1 MSYIPTPEQAMT
13 LVRQYNQ
20 EPFHLEH
27 AETVGKVLAYFA
39 RTEDPERV
47 DYWRA
52 VGILHDIDFAQWP
65 EQHCV
70 KARELLRELDIDET
84 VIHAVISHGWGI
96 CIDVAPEL
104 SMEKVLFAVDELTGL
119 IGAAARMRPTGLEGM
134 EASSLRKKFKDRKFA
149 AKCDREV
156 ILRGCEL
163 LGMELRE
170 VAELCIEGMRP
181 HAAELGLQGTEAGE

>member
-27 AETVGKVLAYFA
+27 AEIVGKVLAHFA
-39 RTEDPERV
+39 KDCDPERV
-47 DYWRA
+47 EFWRA
-52 VGILHDIDFAQWP
+52 VGILHDIDFEQWP

-70 KARELLRELDIDET
+70 KARTLLQEMDIDER

-104 SMEKVLFAVDELTGL
+104 YMEKVLFAVDELTGL

-134 EASSLRKKFKDRKFA
+134 EAGSVRKKFKDKKFA
-149 AKCDREV
+149 AGCSREV
-156 ILRGCEL
+156 ITQGAEL
-163 LGMELRE
+163 LGMELN
-170 VAELCIEGMRP
+170 ELFTKTIEAM
-181 HAAELGLQGTEAGE
+181 QS

>member
-1 MSYIPTPEQAMT
+1 MSYIPTPEQAMA

-27 AETVGKVLAYFA
+27 AEIVGKVLAYFA
-39 RTEDPERV
+39 KEFDPDHVEF
-47 DYWRA
+47 WRA
-52 VGILHDIDFAQWP
+52 VGILHDIDFEQWP

-70 KARELLRELDIDET
+70 KARTLLQELDIDER

-104 SMEKVLFAVDELTGL
+104 YMEKVLFAVDELTGL

-134 EASSLRKKFKDRKFA
+134 EASSVRKKFKDKKFA
-149 AKCDREV
+149 AGCSREV
-156 ILRGCEL
+156 ITQGAEM
-163 LGMELRE
+163 LGMELN
-170 VAELCIEGMRP
+170 ELFTKTIEAM
-181 HAAELGLQGTEAGE
+181 QS

>member
-52 VGILHDIDFAQWP
+52 VGILHDIDFEQWP

-104 SMEKVLFAVDELTGL
+104 YMEKVLFAVDELTGL
-119 IGAAARMRPTGLEGM
+119 IGAAAKMRPTGLEGM

-149 AKCDREV
+149 AGCSREV
-156 ILRGCEL
+156 ITQGAEM
-163 LGMELRE
+163 LGMDLNDLFTRT
-170 VAELCIEGMRP
+170 IEAM
-181 HAAELGLQGTEAGE
+181 QS

>member
-1 MSYIPTPEQAMT
+1 MSYIPTPEQAMA

-27 AETVGKVLAYFA
+27 AEIVGKVLAHFA
-39 RTEDPERV
+39 KDYDPERV
-47 DYWRA
+47 EFWRA
-52 VGILHDIDFAQWP
+52 VGILDDIDFEQWP

-70 KARELLRELDIDET
+70 KARTLLQELDIDER

-104 SMEKVLFAVDELTGL
+104 YMEKVLFAVDELTGL

-134 EASSLRKKFKDRKFA
+134 EASSVRKKFKDKKFA
-149 AKCDREV
+149 AGCSREV
-156 ILRGCEL
+156 ITQGAEM
-163 LGMELRE
+163 LGMELN
-170 VAELCIEGMRP
+170 ELFTKTIEAM
-181 HAAELGLQGTEAGE
+181 QS

>member
-1 MSYIPTPEQAMT
+1 MSYIPTPEQAMA

-27 AETVGKVLAYFA
+27 AEIVGKVLAHFA
-39 RTEDPERV
+39 KDYDPERV
-47 DYWRA
+47 DFWRA
-52 VGILHDIDFAQWP
+52 VGILHDIDFEQWP

-70 KARELLRELDIDET
+70 KARTLLQELGIDER

-104 SMEKVLFAVDELTGL
+104 YMEKVLFAVDELTGL

-134 EASSLRKKFKDRKFA
+134 EASSVRKKFKDKKFA
-149 AKCDREV
+149 AGCSREV
-156 ILRGCEL
+156 ITQGAEMLE
-163 LGMELRE
+163 MELN
-170 VAELCIEGMRP
+170 ELFTKTIEAM
-181 HAAELGLQGTEAGE
+181 QS

>member
-1 MSYIPTPEQAMT
+1 MSYIPTPEQAME

-27 AETVGKVLAYFA
+27 AEIVGKVLAHFA
-39 RTEDPERV
+39 KDYDPERV
-47 DYWRA
+47 EFWHA
-52 VGILHDIDFAQWP
+52 VGILHDIDFEQWP

-70 KARELLRELDIDET
+70 KARTLLQDLDIDER

-104 SMEKVLFAVDELTGL
+104 YIEKVLFAVDELTGL

-134 EASSLRKKFKDRKFA
+134 EASSVRKKFKDKKFA
-149 AKCDREV
+149 AGCSREV
-156 ILRGCEL
+156 ITQGAEM
-163 LGMELRE
+163 LGMELN
-170 VAELCIEGMRP
+170 ELFTKTIEAM
-181 HAAELGLQGTEAGE
+181 QS